1 MDVHTP
7 RHRQI
12 PAAKGFTLVELL
24 VVIGIIALLI
34 GIILP
39 SMQKA
44 RLRAQQVVC
53 ESNLRQLY
61 VYMLDYCNNNAGYM
75 FPIGPKSGAFVTTLG
90 TNKMPHERWPVI
102 LFNIRVP
109 DPITAYVATP
119 EATAQTQYNQAQQ
132 TAQTSGDFTT
142 FFQQYD
148 SKPFT
153 PKILTC
159 PSDIDPY
166 ENHSY
171 VVNQELVQNDNP
183 VRFSSGYTGGRPRTD
198 IIVACEKRSQVRDYH
213 MERSTGG
220 PVTDQT
226 TGITYASEYDRVVEP
241 YRHGLSYGSNFLFL
255 DGHVSTA
262 LPDVAKNSVD
272 PWDVVSSPAGTPPPN

>member
-1 MDVHTP
+1 MDAHSP
-7 RHRQI
+7 RHRQTT
-12 PAAKGFTLVELL
+12 ATKGFTLVELL

-44 RLRAQQVVC
+44 RLKAQQVVC

-75 FPIGPKSGAFVTTLG
+75 FPIGPKNGNYVTTLG

-102 LFNIRVP
+102 LFNIHVP

-119 EATAQTQYNQAQQ
+119 EATAQAAYDLAQS
-132 TAQTSGDFTT
+132 TLIPGNYPA
-142 FFQQYD
+142 FFQAYD

-159 PSDIDPY
+159 PTDIDPY

-198 IIVACEKRSQVRDYH
+198 IIVAGEKRSQVRDYH

-220 PVTDQT
+220 PVTDST

-255 DGHVSTA
+255 DGHVSMA
-262 LPDVAKNSVD
+262 LPDVAKNAVD
-272 PWDVVSSPAGTPPPN
+272 PWDVGGSGTPPPTN